1 MSSSS
6 KIVVKENV
14 NNVGEGKNLVLLK
27 IILLEENPLRKQG
40 CDDDDASHVWNDTWH
55 QFNKISIF
63 HKIKS
68 YVN

>member
-1 MSSSS
+1 VSCSL

-14 NNVGEGKNLVLLK
+14 NNVGEGKKLVLLK
-27 IILLEENPLRKQG
+27 IILSEENALRKQG
-40 CDDDDASHVWNDTWH
+40 RDDDALHAWNDTWH
-55 QFNKISIF
+55 QFNKIPTF